1 MGKANEIQAN
11 LQSAYCQS
19 VAVKSQNP
27 IIDDVL
33 ERDTARGAQYKSISQ
48 SDGFGKTLNSS
59 FSNGS
64 DAVRTMNGKIF
75 NYCENSL
82 PEATKEYS
90 LEIKKNNCFQKHC
103 R

>member
-27 IIDDVL
+27 IIDDIH
-33 ERDTARGAQYKSISQ
+33 ERSTGAQHKSNSE
-48 SDGFGKTLNSS
+48 SSGLGKTLNSS

-75 NYCENSL
+75 NYCSNS
-82 PEATKEYS
+82 
-90 LEIKKNNCFQKHC
+90 
-103 R
+103 